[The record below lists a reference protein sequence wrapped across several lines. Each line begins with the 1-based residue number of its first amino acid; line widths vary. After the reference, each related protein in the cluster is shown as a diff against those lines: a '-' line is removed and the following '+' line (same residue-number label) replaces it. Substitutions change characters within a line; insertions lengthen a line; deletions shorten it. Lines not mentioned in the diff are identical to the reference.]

1 MLCIIKNNQQVRE
14 SWKNKCNCIH
24 WKQCPFSF
32 PLQCI
37 KTQGNQEYIWK
48 ISSPCLS
55 YFSVSS
61 SSKSLSIRL
70 ILETLG
76 SQGLVFDR
84 EICWGEE
91 KLSCSLEILSWV
103 RVSVRIMIWVWNEVG
118 KKKKTG
124 YRTKMPMWI
133 SRISL
138 SRENIGNVY
147 GVFCLFVGFFW
158 CWFFLCVFPI
168 HNKYHSHHGRDVK
181 WMTGRRWK
189 GKNKGRLGVSV
200 N

>member
-118 KKKKTG
+118 KKKNGLQDKDA
-124 YRTKMPMWI
+124 
-133 SRISL
+133 
-138 SRENIGNVY
+138 NVNQQNLFKQRKY
-147 GVFCLFVGFFW
+147 WKCLWGFLFVCGFFLVLV
-158 CWFFLCVFPI
+158 FFVCVS
-168 HNKYHSHHGRDVK
+168 HS
-181 WMTGRRWK
+181 
-189 GKNKGRLGVSV
+189 
-200 N
+200 